1 MESNYTAMDKNAKL
15 LTFGLVLF
23 ALSLILKAVQIITNT
38 ISTVLIL
45 LGFAFVVVA
54 LYNLVFKRLR
64 KK

>member
-1 MESNYTAMDKNAKL
+1 MDKNVKL

-23 ALSLILKAVQIITNT
+23 ALSLILKAVQIISHT

>member
-1 MESNYTAMDKNAKL
+1 MNKNVKL

-23 ALSLILKAVQIITNT
+23 ALSLILKALQIISHT
-38 ISTVLIL
+38 ISTL
-45 LGFAFVVVA
+45 LVIFGFAFIVVA

>member
-1 MESNYTAMDKNAKL
+1 MESNYTTMDKNAKL

-23 ALSLILKAVQIITNT
+23 ALSLILKAVQIISPT
-38 ISTVLIL
+38 ISTLLIL

>member
-1 MESNYTAMDKNAKL
+1 MDKNAKL

-38 ISTVLIL
+38 ISTILIL